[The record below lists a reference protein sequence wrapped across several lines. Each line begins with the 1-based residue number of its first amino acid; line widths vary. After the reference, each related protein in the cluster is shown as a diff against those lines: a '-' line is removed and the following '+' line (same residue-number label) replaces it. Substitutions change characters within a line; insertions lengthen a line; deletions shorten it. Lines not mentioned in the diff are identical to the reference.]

1 MASKESLPAE
11 KASLEAIQKQETAE
25 VASMLEKVELKDTP
39 AFNQHFNHDKVTE
52 AESLKG
58 TNIGIRRY
66 QEQAKNKGRSM
77 GQIALDL
84 KDEKLRR
91 QLLEKA
97 LKNYYMEPEL
107 QYLIKITKNRNLNDH
122 QMLIVY
128 EKAVDTLEVL
138 MIKLG
143 LDEPYQKVVVH
154 YEYLKPNH
162 LRPLLIKVLTRCMV
176 MYESLGKMEI
186 IFKLMRKRAEMEERF
201 RDFEKNWMTGQKFM
215 STNADQAQQLYQQ
228 KL

>member
-1 MASKESLPAE
+1 VQDNTPLPKEESLPGE
-11 KASLEAIQKQETAE
+11 KASLESIQKQETAA
-25 VASMLEKVELKDTP
+25 VASLLDQVEWKETP
-39 AFNQHFNHDKVTE
+39 VFKQHFFNDQVTE
-52 AESLKG
+52 AEILKG

-66 QEQAKNKGRSM
+66 QETAKNKGRTM

-91 QLLEKA
+91 QLLDKA
-97 LKNYYMEPEL
+97 LKNYYMEPEI
-107 QYLIKITKNRNLNDH
+107 QYLIKITKNRNLNDQ
-122 QMLIVY
+122 QMTIVY

-143 LDEPYQKVVVH
+143 LDDPYQKVVVH
-154 YEYLKPNH
+154 YEALKADH
-162 LRPLLIKVLTRCMV
+162 LRLLLIKVLTRCLV

-201 RDFEKNWMTGQKFM
+201 RDFKKNWMTGNKFLTGN
-215 STNADQAQQLYQQ
+215 SDQAQ
-228 KL
+228 